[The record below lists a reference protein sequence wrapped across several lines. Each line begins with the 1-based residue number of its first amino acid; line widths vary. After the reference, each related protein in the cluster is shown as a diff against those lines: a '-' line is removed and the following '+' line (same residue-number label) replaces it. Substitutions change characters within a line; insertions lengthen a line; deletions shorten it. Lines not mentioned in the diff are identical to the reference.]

1 MLKYIILPN
10 LGIYDLEGLKPKFED
25 LVLKNKLVR
34 ACFKWMIRSEMPP
47 MTLRKKVLEAVE
59 LVLKN
64 DKGSS
69 LTLFERQDSN
79 IDQSSKLLFETEDHN
94 FIESVIIRSKRE
106 KKTTLC
112 ISSQVGCTE
121 KCQFCATATLGFKR
135 NLSTKEILDQ
145 VHKSQE
151 LIITEERSIT
161 HVVFMGMGEPL
172 RNLEAVKS
180 SIGVL
185 LSSYGFHLSPTAIT
199 VSTLGLPHQMLSL
212 TKTFPKVQL
221 ALSLHAVNDELRSIM
236 MPINEK
242 YSIETLLGVLK
253 EIETYR
259 KGTVMISYLMFK
271 NMNDDIKQAEYLVKL
286 FRERKVIFNLIPF
299 NATELISSDYQAC
312 SRDRVQAFKSVI
324 EKAEFKVTIRGSFGG
339 DIDAACGQLAS
350 VSVK

>member
-1 MLKYIILPN
+1 MSD
-10 LGIYDLEGLKPKFED
+10 LGSYDLERLKPKFEE

-47 MTLRKKVLEAVE
+47 TNIKKKVFESVD
-59 LVLKN
+59 LVLENEK
-64 DKGSS
+64 SS
-69 LTLFERQDSN
+69 ALTLFERQDSN

-106 KKTTLC
+106 RKTTLC

-135 NLSTKEILDQ
+135 NLTTREILDQ
-145 VHKSQE
+145 VHKCQE
-151 LIITEERSIT
+151 LVVAEKRSIT

-172 RNLEAVKS
+172 RNLEAVKG

-199 VSTLGLPHQMLSL
+199 VSTLGLPNEMLNLS
-212 TKTFPKVQL
+212 KAYPEVQL
-221 ALSLHAVNDELRSIM
+221 ALSLHAANNELRSKM
-236 MPINEK
+236 MPINKK
-242 YSIETLLGVLK
+242 YSIETLLAVLK
-253 EIETYR
+253 EIESFR

-271 NMNDDIKQAEYLVKL
+271 NMNDDIKQAEQLIEL

-299 NATELISSDYQAC
+299 NSTELISSAYQVC
-312 SRDRVQAFKSVI
+312 SRTRVQAFKTVL
-324 EKAEFKVTIRGSFGG
+324 EKAGFKVTIRGSFGG

-350 VSVK
+350 VSAK